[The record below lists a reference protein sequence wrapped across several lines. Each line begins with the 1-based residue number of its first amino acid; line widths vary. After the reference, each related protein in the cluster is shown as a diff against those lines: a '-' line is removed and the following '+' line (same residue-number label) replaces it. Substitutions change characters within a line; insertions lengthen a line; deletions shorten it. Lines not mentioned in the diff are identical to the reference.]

1 MRDPYLYPGT
11 EILKNLLGIM
21 DSRRLQEAES
31 DYVTLRL
38 SEIAEDGRVTG
49 VFDFS
54 ALCRLH
60 YRIFQDI
67 YEWAGKPRIVNIE
80 KAEDALNGISVEYSD
95 VFDIKRDA
103 GAALRKMDSF
113 VWEGADP
120 EDVAGRFSDC
130 MAELWKA
137 HPFREG
143 NTRTVVT
150 FCAMFIEE
158 RGIYIDSGLFKDNA
172 EYMRDALVAASAV
185 FHDLGDRRKPEYL
198 YHIVGDAL
206 ERGQEIKE
214 DAVRRIK
221 EAGCTAGREQ
231 VRELI
236 TRERWECRK
245 HSVDEV
251 RHLLGRKERKEP
263 ELER

>member
-1 MRDPYLYPGT
+1 MRDPYFYPDT
-11 EILKNLLGIM
+11 EILKNRLGIM
-21 DSRRLQEAES
+21 DDAGLKAAEA
-31 DYVTLRL
+31 DYVSLRL
-38 SEIAEDGRVTG
+38 AELARDDSVRI
-49 VFDFS
+49 FDFDC
-54 ALCRLH
+54 LCRMH

-67 YEWAGKPRIVNIE
+67 FEWAGKPRIINIE
-80 KAEDALNGISVEYSD
+80 KAENALNGISIEYSD
-95 VFDIKRDA
+95 VFDIGRDA
-103 GAALRKMDSF
+103 GAALKKMNSF
-113 VWEGADP
+113 VWERATL
-120 EDVAGRFSDC
+120 EEVARKFSDY

-198 YHIVGDAL
+198 YRIVEDAL
-206 ERGQEIKE
+206 QRGQELKE
-214 DAVRRIK
+214 DAVRRIRS
-221 EAGCTAGREQ
+221 AGYTAGREQ
-231 VRELI
+231 VRKVI
-236 TRERWECRK
+236 TCERWECRK
-245 HSVDEV
+245 YSADEL
-251 RHLLGRKERKEP
+251 RQLLRRKEKT

>member
-1 MRDPYLYPGT
+1 
-11 EILKNLLGIM
+11 
-21 DSRRLQEAES
+21 
-31 DYVTLRL
+31 
-38 SEIAEDGRVTG
+38 
-49 VFDFS
+49 
-54 ALCRLH
+54 
-60 YRIFQDI
+60 
-67 YEWAGKPRIVNIE
+67 
-80 KAEDALNGISVEYSD
+80 
-95 VFDIKRDA
+95 
-103 GAALRKMDSF
+103 
-113 VWEGADP
+113 
-120 EDVAGRFSDC
+120 
-130 MAELWKA
+130 
-137 HPFREG
+137 
-143 NTRTVVT
+143 
-150 FCAMFIEE
+150 MFIEE

-245 HSVDEV
+245 HSAEEI
-251 RHLLGRKERKEP
+251 RLLLKQREREEP
-263 ELER
+263 GLER

>member
-1 MRDPYLYPGT
+1 MHDPYLYPET

-21 DSRRLQEAES
+21 DNKKLQEAES

-38 SEIAEDGRVTG
+38 SEIAEDERMAG
-49 VFDFS
+49 VFDFAS
-54 ALCRLH
+54 LCRLH

-67 YEWAGKPRIVNIE
+67 YEWAGKPRIINIE
-80 KAEDALNGISVEYSD
+80 KIETALNGISVEYSD
-95 VFDIKRDA
+95 VFDIGRDA
-103 GAALRKMDSF
+103 GAALKKMNSF
-113 VWEGADP
+113 VWERATL
-120 EDVAGRFSDC
+120 EEVARKFSDY

-172 EYMRDALVAASAV
+172 EYMRDALVAASAG

-198 YHIVGDAL
+198 YRIVEDAL
-206 ERGQEIKE
+206 QRGQELKE
-214 DAVRRIK
+214 DAVRRIRS
-221 EAGCTAGREQ
+221 AGYTAGREQ
-231 VRELI
+231 VRKVI
-236 TRERWECRK
+236 TCERWECRK
-245 HSVDEV
+245 YSADEL
-251 RHLLGRKERKEP
+251 RQLLRRKEKT

>member
-1 MRDPYLYPGT
+1 
-11 EILKNLLGIM
+11 M
-21 DSRRLQEAES
+21 DSKRLQEAES

-38 SEIAEDGRVTG
+38 SEMAEDGRMSG
-49 VFDFS
+49 VFDFP
-54 ALCRLH
+54 ALCRMH

-67 YEWAGKPRIVNIE
+67 YEWAGKPRIINIE
-80 KAEDALNGISVEYSD
+80 KIETALNGISVEYSD
-95 VFDIKRDA
+95 VFDIGRDA
-103 GAALRKMDSF
+103 GAALKKMNSF
-113 VWEGADP
+113 VWERATL
-120 EDVAGRFSDC
+120 EEVARKFSDY

-198 YHIVGDAL
+198 YRIVEDAL
-206 ERGQEIKE
+206 QRGQELKE
-214 DAVRRIK
+214 DAVRRIRS
-221 EAGCTAGREQ
+221 AGYTAGREQ
-231 VRELI
+231 VRKVI
-236 TRERWECRK
+236 TCERWECRK
-245 HSVDEV
+245 YSADEL
-251 RHLLGRKERKEP
+251 RQLLRRKEKT